1 MTSRRILVV
10 DDEEELRLSVTGVL
24 RRAGY
29 EVEAAGDGASAM
41 ALVRQA
47 PFHLLV
53 TDFRLPDVDGLEL
66 MRQVRAAV
74 PDCEVLVM
82 TAYANIPLAVE
93 AMREGAWDFLAKPF
107 KKAELE
113 HAVSRALEKQ
123 ALAAENRRLRLALAD
138 RSRGAGARVIGQSPA
153 IQRVVQLVEQV
164 ASSTATVLITGESGT
179 GKEVIAETLHRASP
193 RRDQPLVKVNCAA
206 LPESLLE
213 AELFGHERG
222 AFTGAVARRDGRFAL
237 AHRGTLFLDEIGSI
251 SPAVQVKL
259 LRVLQDG
266 AFEPLGSTRTVRA
279 DVRIVAATNANLE
292 QEVAAGRFRED
303 LFYRLNV
310 ITIAMPALRERPDDV
325 PVLATHFVQHYAA
338 RNAKKVDT
346 LARGAMER
354 LVAYHWPGNVR
365 ELEHAMERA
374 VVLTNGRSIEIEH
387 LPEAVRQAVPL
398 PAAEPGGAPIV
409 SVPVGTPLEE
419 VERLLIQATLRST
432 GGNKQRAADLLGI
445 AARTIYRKLG

>member
-1 MTSRRILVV
+1 MT
-10 DDEEELRLSVTGVL
+10 
-24 RRAGY
+24 
-29 EVEAAGDGASAM
+29 
-41 ALVRQA
+41 
-47 PFHLLV
+47 LLA
-53 TDFRLPDVDGLEL
+53 TRHRG
-66 MRQVRAAV
+66 
-74 PDCEVLVM
+74 
-82 TAYANIPLAVE
+82 
-93 AMREGAWDFLAKPF
+93 
-107 KKAELE
+107 
-113 HAVSRALEKQ
+113 
-123 ALAAENRRLRLALAD
+123 LAADLERLE
-138 RSRGAGARVIGQSPA
+138 RGLGSD
-153 IQRVVQLVEQV
+153 
-164 ASSTATVLITGESGT
+164 ATILLLGGPGT
-179 GKEVIAETLHRASP
+179 GKDRLARLLHDRSP
-193 RRDQPLVKVNCAA
+193 RAA
-206 LPESLLE
+206 EPFVRIDLASLADDLLE
-213 AELFGHERG
+213 SELFGHERG

-237 AHRGTLFLDEIGSI
+237 AHRGTLFLDEIGSV

-310 ITIAMPALRERPDDV
+310 ITIAMPALRDRPDDV
-325 PVLATHFVQHYAA
+325 PVLAMHFVQHYAA

-346 LARGAMER
+346 IARGAMER
-354 LVAYHWPGNVR
+354 LIAYHWPGNVR

-374 VVLTNGRSIEIEH
+374 VVLTTGRSIEIEH

-398 PAAEPGGAPIV
+398 PAAGPGGVPVV